1 MKCPSCKNKIP
12 DDAIDCCH
20 CHNPVYLQE
29 SVSQESFLKNPFG
42 LLAFFL
48 FLVNVVASELIVPWV
63 AKFLN
68 IGNSFPKGFAFISYG
83 IVLALGFAS
92 YLVHKNSDQKD
103 LTAKSCTMGLT
114 VVLFCGLLLCV
125 HAIY

>member
-1 MKCPSCKNKIP
+1 MKCPSCNNEIP
-12 DDAIDCCH
+12 DDAAVCGH
-20 CHNPVYLQE
+20 CHKSIDLQE
-29 SVSQESFLKNPFG
+29 SVSRESFLKNPFG

-48 FLVNVVASELIVPWV
+48 FLVSVVASELLVPQV
-63 AKFLN
+63 AKLLN
-68 IGNSFPKGFAFISYG
+68 IGNSFPKGFALISYS
-83 IVLALGFAS
+83 IVLVLGLAS
-92 YLVHKNSDQKD
+92 YVVHRNSDRKE